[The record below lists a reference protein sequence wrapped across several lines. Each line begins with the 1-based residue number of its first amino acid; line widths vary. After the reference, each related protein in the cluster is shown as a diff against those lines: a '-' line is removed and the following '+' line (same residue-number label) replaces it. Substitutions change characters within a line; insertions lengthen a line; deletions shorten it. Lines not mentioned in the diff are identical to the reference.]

1 MLLIRRIDA
10 FVKGYIS
17 GVQSKLTK
25 RQFMML
31 SSMLVGLSAGLVA
44 ITLKSF
50 AHYIFKFATHN
61 SLSDLRF
68 FYLLLPA
75 IGIFLSLFI
84 VKRFYGNKIQKGLG
98 QVHYALAKR
107 SSFLPRR
114 NMFDQFF
121 TSSVTVGFGGS
132 TGLEAPIV
140 VTGAAF
146 GSNFAKSY
154 GLNYKERTLLLACG
168 IAAGIAAAFNA
179 PIAGVLFALE
189 VLLVDIGIGAFT
201 LLIIAS
207 ASGALVSKMIL
218 DESILLNFV
227 LTESFNYLNIPF
239 YVLLG
244 ILAGFIA
251 VVHSRVF
258 MRVEV
263 ILNHSVKSN
272 IKKWLLSSFL
282 LITLIALFPPLF
294 GEGYESI
301 KILSL
306 DQPKRLFDNSIIQFT
321 KNNEFLMLIFVGAL
335 VFLKSIATGLTIGG
349 GGNGGNFAP
358 SLFIGAYLGFFVA
371 KFVNFFK
378 WNDLPETNFMM
389 VGMAGILSG
398 LYHAPLTAI
407 FLIAEITGGYGL
419 MIPLMLVSSISYVIS
434 KYFEPFPMD
443 SKKLARKGEVFTS
456 DKDQNVLTGIKL
468 SEFVER
474 EFEKLSPTLDL
485 RELVQ
490 VVAHSKRN
498 VFPVVNEY
506 NMFIG
511 ILLLDDIREIMFNVG
526 MYDKVKVVD
535 LMRNPLEIIQLNAS
549 MNDVMR
555 AFDETEAWILPVL
568 DGEMYEGFVTKSKLF
583 TGYRKRLK
591 DLNLD

>member
-10 FVKGYIS
+10 FLKGYIS
-17 GVQSKLTK
+17 GVQSKLSK

-31 SSMLVGLSAGLVA
+31 SSVLVGLSAGIVA

-50 AHYIFKFATHN
+50 AHYIFKYVTH
-61 SLSDLRF
+61 STLSNVRY

-75 IGIFLSLFI
+75 VGIFLSWFI
-84 VKRFYGNKIQKGLG
+84 VKRFFANKIQKGLG
-98 QVHYALAKR
+98 QIHYALAKR

-227 LTESFNYLNIPF
+227 ITESFNFWNVPF
-239 YVLLG
+239 YVILG
-244 ILAGFIA
+244 ILAGFMA
-251 VVHSRVF
+251 VVHSRIFTKIEGVF
-258 MRVEV
+258 SNK
-263 ILNHSVKSN
+263 IKSN
-272 IKKWLLSSFL
+272 FTRWWMASFFLIL
-282 LITLIALFPPLF
+282 LIAIFPPLF

-301 KILSL
+301 KTLAYN
-306 DQPKRLFDNSIIQFT
+306 QPEKLLDNSLL
-321 KNNEFLMLIFVGAL
+321 NNLPFNEIMILLFVGCL
-335 VFLKSIATGLTIGG
+335 VIMKSLATGLTIGG

-371 KFVNFFK
+371 KFVNLFK
-378 WNDLPETNFMM
+378 WDDLPETNFMM

-443 SKKLARKGEVFTS
+443 SKKLARKGEAFTS

-474 EFEKLSPTLDL
+474 DFEKLSPTLDL

-490 VVAHSKRN
+490 IVAHSKRN
-498 VFPVVNEY
+498 VFPVVNEHSK
-506 NMFIG
+506 FIG

-535 LMRNPLEIIQLNAS
+535 LMRNPLEIIQLNDS
-549 MNDVMR
+549 MSDVMR

-568 DGEMYEGFVTKSKLF
+568 DGEIYEGFVTKSKLF

>member
-1 MLLIRRIDA
+1 MLLIRRLDA

-31 SSMLVGLSAGLVA
+31 SSVLVGLSAGLVA

-227 LTESFNYLNIPF
+227 LTESFNYLNVPF

-272 IKKWLLSSFL
+272 INKWLLSSFL

>member
-31 SSMLVGLSAGLVA
+31 SSVLVGLSAGLVA

-227 LTESFNYLNIPF
+227 LTESFNYLNVPF

-258 MRVEV
+258 MRVEG

-272 IKKWLLSSFL
+272 INKWLLSSFL